1 MPLHLLKLCVGAES
15 IGDLEAWIAES
26 LAAKKA
32 RGLAVEQA
40 HTTRMVPKRVE
51 ELLDGGSLYWVIKGQ
66 LSARQKLLDVRPFT
80 DGEGVSRCHLV
91 LEPVVM
97 QLSRDFKGRLKVV
110 EFDVA
115 TAPKTAARL
124 RVTGTPTVVYF
135 SKGREV
141 ERVVGYRAGHY
152 HRALIEHELLTG
164 AAPAAP

>member
-1 MPLHLLKLCVGAES
+1 MGWFKRFMG
-15 IGDLEAWIAES
+15 LEAE
-26 LAAKKA
+26 
-32 RGLAVEQA
+32 A
-40 HTTRMVPKRVE
+40 HDVVHVTDDSFTREVLQSDVPV
-51 ELLDGGSLYWVIKGQ
+51 LVDVWSVGCGPC
-66 LSARQKLLDVRPFT
+66 KL
-80 DGEGVSRCHLV
+80 

>member
-1 MPLHLLKLCVGAES
+1 MGWFKKLIGLES
-15 IGDLEAWIAES
+15 ETHAVVALTDENFAKEVLQSPVPVLVDAWS
-26 LAAKKA
+26 Q
-32 RGLAVEQA
+32 GCG
-40 HTTRMVPKRVE
+40 PC
-51 ELLDGGSLYWVIKGQ
+51 
-66 LSARQKLLDVRPFT
+66 KL
-80 DGEGVSRCHLV
+80 

-97 QLSRDFKGRLKVV
+97 ELSRHYQGRLKVA

-152 HRALIEHELLTG
+152 HREPIDEELLRG
-164 AAPAAP
+164 VNPSAS

>member
-1 MPLHLLKLCVGAES
+1 MGWFKKL
-15 IGDLEAWIAES
+15 IGLEAETHAVVALTDENF
-26 LAAKKA
+26 AKEV
-32 RGLAVEQA
+32 LQSE
-40 HTTRMVPKRVE
+40 VPV
-51 ELLDGGSLYWVIKGQ
+51 LVDAWSQGCGPC
-66 LSARQKLLDVRPFT
+66 KL
-80 DGEGVSRCHLV
+80 

-97 QLSRDFKGRLKVV
+97 QLSRDYQGRLKVA

-152 HRALIEHELLTG
+152 HRELIDQELLRG
-164 AAPAAP
+164 VNPSAS